1 MTIGHKKK
9 PRASAL
15 APQAVSGVRS
25 LSSCPLNSFFYGVHQ
40 NIKNLATMVQ
50 YVNLGLKQKEIE
62 SHKIRITIHNLQ
74 FISISMSSDVK
85 HNELGNN
92 DKSDTGLFYKFS
104 TPPLNM
110 ESWVQFRTNFS
121 TSKQGRH
128 LII

>member
-1 MTIGHKKK
+1 
-9 PRASAL
+9 
-15 APQAVSGVRS
+15 
-25 LSSCPLNSFFYGVHQ
+25 
-40 NIKNLATMVQ
+40 MVQ

-62 SHKIRITIHNLQ
+62 IHKIRITIHNLQ

-121 TSKQGRH
+121 SSKQGRH